1 MTLKYDSQ
9 EILQTLRGNLD
20 LKKKVFV
27 YNFSVLEYKSFKNI
41 VQKFA
46 DRDANSLYY
55 PKGQLKKISNRIFP
69 RELQRGVL

>member
-27 YNFSVLEYKSFKNI
+27 YNTIFRFYNI
-41 VQKFA
+41 NHKKYCSKVS
-46 DRDANSLYY
+46 RPGSNSLYY
-55 PKGQLKKISNRIFP
+55 PKG
-69 RELQRGVL
+69 